1 VHPLRR
7 PNPFLLAVLVAAA
20 VATVAFALAPGGGG
34 SDRPHV
40 AGIDNPGVAPAASRA
55 HSGPLGPVNDTR
67 LDAQQAADAA
77 MQKPTG
83 AGLRAEVQPLSPS
96 AFHAPVARYR
106 RYAIGQARTM
116 AAEVGTLVG
125 ALRSGD
131 RAAARTAWLRAY
143 DRYMRLGA
151 AYGALGDLDQAI
163 DGSAGGLPRGARDP
177 HFTGLHR
184 IEHDLWTGRPTAAIV
199 PYARRLR
206 ADVARLPRKLAWMAI
221 APLDYATRA
230 HEILEDAQRDQLSG
244 AAARWS
250 GAGVVATA
258 GDLAATREV
267 IATLRPV
274 LSGRGEALPPVQYGL
289 QAFAAQ
295 LRAIRR
301 AHGGRLP
308 TQDGLRPRE
317 REALDGSL
325 GALLE
330 ALSAVPGDLETQ
342 LPPAIPAIPMAH
354 R

>member
-7 PNPFLLAVLVAAA
+7 PNPFLLAILVAAA
-20 VATVAFALAPGGGG
+20 VATVAFALAPGGG
-34 SDRPHV
+34 SDRPPHV
-40 AGIDNPGVAPAASRA
+40 AGIDDPGVAPAASRP

-67 LDAQQAADAA
+67 LDAQEAADAA
-77 MQKPTG
+77 MQKPTA
-83 AGLRAEVQPLSPS
+83 AGLRSEVQPLSPR

-106 RYAIGQARTM
+106 HYAIGQARAM
-116 AAEVGTLVG
+116 AVAVGALVG

-131 RAAARTAWLRAY
+131 RAAARAAWLRAY

-163 DGSAGGLPRGARDP
+163 DGSAGGLPRGVRDP

-206 ADVARLPRKLAWMAI
+206 ADVGRLPRKLARMAI

-244 AAARWS
+244 AAAPWS

-267 IATLRPV
+267 IATLRGV
-274 LSGRGEALPPVQYGL
+274 LSGRGETLPPVEYGL
-289 QAFAAQ
+289 QAFGAQ

-308 TQDGLRPRE
+308 TQDALRQRE

-330 ALSAVPGDLETQ
+330 ALSGVPGDLETQ
-342 LPPAIPAIPMAH
+342 LPPAIPAIPKAH

>member
-7 PNPFLLAVLVAAA
+7 PNRFLLAILLAAA
-20 VATVAFALAPGGGG
+20 VATVAFALAPGGG
-34 SDRPHV
+34 SSRPPHV
-40 AGIDNPGVAPAASRA
+40 AGIADPGVAPAASRP
-55 HSGPLGPVNDTR
+55 HTGPLGQVNDTR
-67 LDAQQAADAA
+67 LNAQEAADAA
-77 MQKPTG
+77 MQKPTA
-83 AGLRAEVQPLSPS
+83 AGLRSEVQPLSAS

-106 RYAIGQARTM
+106 RYAIGQARAM
-116 AAEVGTLVG
+116 AAEVGALVA
-125 ALRSGD
+125 ALRHSD
-131 RAAARTAWLRAY
+131 RGAARVAWLRAY

-151 AYGALGDLDQAI
+151 AYGALGDLDEAI
-163 DGSAGGLPRGARDP
+163 DGSVGDLARGARDP

-184 IEHDLWTGRPTAAIV
+184 IEHVLWTGRPPAAIV
-199 PYARRLR
+199 PFALRLR
-206 ADVARLPRKLAWMAI
+206 ADVARLPRKLARMAI

-274 LSGRGEALPPVQYGL
+274 LSGRGETLPPVEYGL
-289 QAFAAQ
+289 RAFGAQ

-308 TQDGLRPRE
+308 AQDALRRRE

-342 LPPAIPAIPMAH
+342 LPAAIPAIPSAH